1 MSCHSKERDVRRSMS
16 SYRLSQLLKQSACI
30 HRASATSQ
38 ARIYTVP
45 KHSATGSA
53 ERGGLVRKPALARP
67 RRECILITHAGM
79 LLSVFAADV
88 RAQPKGDCAR
98 RYDGSSASGIVP
110 RSLRE
115 ACSGPAPGVKAPRA
129 CSGGRGDGDDRPHV
143 VSRDPAGSPARNE
156 FATTRSSASRRS
168 STCPIS
174 GASSTSPTASSS
186 GRNSNSRDRLHVLPQ
201 RRRLA
206 VPPLDDPPLS
216 LDA

>member
-1 MSCHSKERDVRRSMS
+1 MHSSRVSNLSGQDIHSTQAFGDGIRRTRRIGTQTCSGSTAARVHSDHARRDAALRLRSRCPGTAQGRLRSPVRR
-16 SYRLSQLLKQSACI
+16 
-30 HRASATSQ
+30 
-38 ARIYTVP
+38 
-45 KHSATGSA
+45 
-53 ERGGLVRKPALARP
+53 
-67 RRECILITHAGM
+67 
-79 LLSVFAADV
+79 
-88 RAQPKGDCAR
+88 
-98 RYDGSSASGIVP
+98 SSASGIVP